1 LLKAWMKLAPGAAMA
16 MSQVMAS
23 EAPAP
28 AATPLTAAMWACA
41 ALQAAHRG
49 VEGLLDDRA
58 RGRRVAP
65 GPDRGVKSNSD
76 RSAPAQ
82 NARARHR

>member
-28 AATPLTAAMWACA
+28 AATPLTAAMVGMRSACRRRA
-41 ALQAAHRG
+41 VGLNC
-49 VEGLLDDRA
+49 LLDDRA
-58 RGRRVAP
+58 R
-65 GPDRGVKSNSD
+65 DRPVCT
-76 RSAPAQ
+76 
-82 NARARHR
+82 